1 MEFLRAVFWSENKSK
16 NIIML
21 YNTNKK
27 FSIAPVAFTRPP
39 IKPPIPKMYF
49 GLIKITQKKNIHAPK
64 ILICL
69 QKTQII
75 NLDPFAFHYF

>member
-1 MEFLRAVFWSENKSK
+1 MEFLRAVFWSENKNK

-27 FSIAPVAFTRPP
+27 FSIAPVAFTLPP

-64 ILICL
+64 ILRCL
-69 QKTQII
+69 QKIQII
-75 NLDPFAFHYF
+75 SLNSFVFLYF

>member
-1 MEFLRAVFWSENKSK
+1 MEFLRAVFWSENKNK

-27 FSIAPVAFTRPP
+27 FSIAPVAFTLPP

-49 GLIKITQKKNIHAPK
+49 GLIKITQQKSSHAIK
-64 ILICL
+64 E
-69 QKTQII
+69 
-75 NLDPFAFHYF
+75 FGVF